1 MEITFNYNGTS
12 LSMQCNKYDIIG
24 QIFEKFALKI
34 GANINSLTFIY
45 GGNGNINRNLQIAQ
59 VINYFDNNRSKMSIL
74 VYNMNKS
81 MISTYSNSSRN
92 ITQFSY
98 PNQNFNNNNNNN
110 INNNFRNLEMIQSQ
124 INQLKF
130 ELNEEKKK
138 NKLLID
144 ENNKLKNEIMLVK
157 QKYNMLKNQIQIE
170 NRSYNNNKYIK
181 EGITSI
187 KPGEKIIAVN
197 FMSMGNPDIYHY
209 SLPCKNT
216 DLFVRLEEK
225 LYDDFPQYK
234 NHEIYFEV
242 KTRRIKRFKTIEE
255 NKIKN
260 NDVIN
265 VFIADEEYN

>member
-98 PNQNFNNNNNNN
+98 PNQNFNNNNNN

-144 ENNKLKNEIMLVK
+144 ENNKLTHEIMLVK

-234 NHEIYFEV
+234 NHETYFEV

-265 VFIADEEYN
+265 VFFVDEF